1 MTPIYWL
8 IVFVVLIA
16 IEIATL
22 ALTTIW
28 FAGGAFMGFLLSLFG
43 LSTGVQLAGFV
54 LISFLMLFLTRPFAM
69 HCIKH
74 TEKTNADSLIG
85 REARVTAEID
95 NEKDTGTAVVNGQ
108 EWTAR
113 AEHDGDIYPAGTMT
127 EIRKIQGVKLI
138 VSAKKETE
146 KETKKER

>member
-28 FAGGAFMGFLLSLFG
+28 FAGGAFIGFLLCLLGF
-43 LSTGVQLAGFV
+43 STGIQLVGFV
-54 LISFLMLFLTRPFAM
+54 LISFLLLFLTRSFAK
-69 HCIKH
+69 HCITH
-74 TEKTNADSLIG
+74 TEKTNVDSLVG
-85 REARVTAEID
+85 SEARVTAEID
-95 NEKDTGTAVVNGQ
+95 NRKETGTAMVNGQ

-113 AEHDGDIYPAGTMT
+113 AESDEEIYPVGTIV

-138 VSAKKETE
+138 VSARKEG
-146 KETKKER
+146 

>member
-28 FAGGAFMGFLLSLFG
+28 FAGGAFIGFLLCLLGF
-43 LSTGVQLAGFV
+43 STGIQLVGFV
-54 LISFLMLFLTRPFAM
+54 LISFLLLFLTRPFAK
-69 HCIKH
+69 HCITY
-74 TEKTNADSLIG
+74 TEKTNVDSLVG
-85 REARVTAEID
+85 SEARVTAEID
-95 NEKDTGTAVVNGQ
+95 NRKETGTAMVNGQ

-113 AEHDGDIYPAGTMT
+113 AESDEEIYPVGTIV

-138 VSAKKETE
+138 VSARKEG
-146 KETKKER
+146 

>member
-28 FAGGAFMGFLLSLFG
+28 FAGGAFIGFLLSLLGF
-43 LSTGVQLAGFV
+43 STGIQLVGFV
-54 LISFLMLFLTRPFAM
+54 LISFLLLFLTRPFAK
-69 HCIKH
+69 HCITH
-74 TEKTNADSLIG
+74 TEKTNVDSLVG
-85 REARVTAEID
+85 HEARVTVEID
-95 NEKDTGTAVVNGQ
+95 NWKETGTAMVNGQ

-113 AEHDGDIYPAGTMT
+113 AESDEVIYPVGTIV

-138 VSAKKETE
+138 VSAKKEG
-146 KETKKER
+146 

>member
-28 FAGGAFMGFLLSLFG
+28 FAGGAFIGFLLSLLGF
-43 LSTGVQLAGFV
+43 STGIQLVGFV
-54 LISFLMLFLTRPFAM
+54 LISFLLLFLTRPFAKR
-69 HCIKH
+69 CITH
-74 TEKTNADSLIG
+74 TEKTNVDSLIG
-85 REARVTAEID
+85 NEARVTAEID
-95 NEKDTGTAVVNGQ
+95 NRKETGTAMVNGQ

-113 AEHDGDIYPAGTMT
+113 AESDEEIYPVGTIV

-138 VSAKKETE
+138 VSAR
-146 KETKKER
+146 KER

>member
-8 IVFVVLIA
+8 IVFVVLFA

-28 FAGGAFMGFLLSLFG
+28 FAGGAFIGFLLSLLGF
-43 LSTGVQLAGFV
+43 STGIQLVGFV
-54 LISFLMLFLTRPFAM
+54 LISFLLLFLTRPFAK
-69 HCIKH
+69 HCITH
-74 TEKTNADSLIG
+74 TEKTNVDSLVG
-85 REARVTAEID
+85 HEARVTAEID
-95 NEKDTGTAVVNGQ
+95 NRKETGTAMVNGQ

-113 AEHDGDIYPAGTMT
+113 AESDEVIYPVGTIV

-138 VSAKKETE
+138 VSAKKEG
-146 KETKKER
+146 

>member
-28 FAGGAFMGFLLSLFG
+28 FAGGAFAGFLLSLIG
-43 LSTGVQLAGFV
+43 LSTGVQLVGFV
-54 LISFLMLFLTRPFAM
+54 LISFLLLFLTRPFALR
-69 HCIKH
+69 CVKH
-74 TEKTNADSLIG
+74 TEKTNVDSLIG
-85 REARVTAEID
+85 CDARVTAEID
-95 NEKDTGTAVVNGQ
+95 NQKETGTAVVNGQ

-113 AEHDGDIYPAGTMT
+113 AETDGEVYPVGTMV

-138 VSAKKETE
+138 VSAKKE
-146 KETKKER
+146 R

>member
-28 FAGGAFMGFLLSLFG
+28 FAGGAFIGFLLSLLGF
-43 LSTGVQLAGFV
+43 STGIQLVGFV
-54 LISFLMLFLTRPFAM
+54 LISFLLLFLTRPFAK
-69 HCIKH
+69 HCITH
-74 TEKTNADSLIG
+74 TEKTNVDSLVG
-85 REARVTAEID
+85 HEARVTAEID
-95 NEKDTGTAVVNGQ
+95 NRKETGTAMVNGQ

-113 AEHDGDIYPAGTMT
+113 AESDEVIYPVGTIV

-138 VSAKKETE
+138 VSAKKEG
-146 KETKKER
+146 

>member
-16 IEIATL
+16 IEIVTL

-28 FAGGAFMGFLLSLFG
+28 FAGGAFIGFLLSLLGF
-43 LSTGVQLAGFV
+43 STGIQLVGFV
-54 LISFLMLFLTRPFAM
+54 LISFLLLFLTRPFAK
-69 HCIKH
+69 HCITH
-74 TEKTNADSLIG
+74 TEKTNVDSLVG
-85 REARVTAEID
+85 HEARVTAEID
-95 NEKDTGTAVVNGQ
+95 NRKETGTAMVNGQ

-113 AEHDGDIYPAGTMT
+113 AESDEVIYPVGTIV

-138 VSAKKETE
+138 VSAKKEG
-146 KETKKER
+146 

>member
-28 FAGGAFMGFLLSLFG
+28 FAGGAFIGFLLSLLGF
-43 LSTGVQLAGFV
+43 STGIQLVGFV
-54 LISFLMLFLTRPFAM
+54 LISFLLLFLTRPFAK
-69 HCIKH
+69 HCITH
-74 TEKTNADSLIG
+74 TEKTNVDSLVG
-85 REARVTAEID
+85 HEARVTAEID
-95 NEKDTGTAVVNGQ
+95 NRKETGTAMVNGQ

-113 AEHDGDIYPAGTMT
+113 AEGDEAIYPVGTIV

-138 VSAKKETE
+138 VSAKKEG
-146 KETKKER
+146 